1 MRKKFRYLAAILG
14 ILGMAA
20 HCTAQDENYVLKR
33 EQSEVPLTSIKLSP
47 DGTLLLA
54 GFDNGSFRLLD
65 PESFAVKLEVEGAHH
80 RAVNALDMDPD
91 MDLILSAGASSLK
104 LWDRSGEHLLDW
116 NAHATTIWN
125 AEISRDGSWVISSAM
140 NKTFLLWNLR
150 DRVLAEKMR
159 AHTDVAMAVCFSP
172 DNRFIA
178 SGSNDQSIRIWDLES
193 RQVIKMLHGPTQG
206 IFDIKFSPD
215 GSLLAVCSKDKSVRL
230 YDLKEEKQL
239 HILQGH
245 TDMVLEAEF
254 SPDGTYLLS
263 ASADQSIILWDVERG
278 EKIHQFLDNEGAV
291 TDLVFHPDGRSF
303 YSISYGKDLTHRAL
317 DPRIFV
323 LKYDEK
329 SYRDALAGDPLYEP
343 RRKGESKKDYQA
355 RQQEATL
362 KEREIINRLYEQ
374 YLFRKAR

>member
-1 MRKKFRYLAAILG
+1 MRNKFRYLAAILG

-20 HCTAQDENYVLKR
+20 HCNAQDENYVLKQ
-33 EQSEVPLTSIKLSP
+33 EQNEVPLTSIKLSP
-47 DGTLLLA
+47 DGTFLLA

-80 RAVNALDMDPD
+80 RAVNALDMHPN
-91 MDLILSAGASSLK
+91 MDLILSAGASSIK

-159 AHTDVAMAVCFSP
+159 AHTDVAMAACFSP
-172 DNRFIA
+172 DNRYIA
-178 SGSNDQSIRIWDLES
+178 SGSNDQTIRIWDLES

-206 IFDIKFSPD
+206 IFDIKFSHD

-230 YDLKEEKQL
+230 YDLQEEKQL

-263 ASADQSIILWDVERG
+263 ASADQSIILWDVTSG

-291 TDLVFHPDGRSF
+291 TDLAFHPDGRSF
-303 YSISYGKDLTHRAL
+303 YSIS
-317 DPRIFV
+317 
-323 LKYDEK
+323 
-329 SYRDALAGDPLYEP
+329 
-343 RRKGESKKDYQA
+343 
-355 RQQEATL
+355 
-362 KEREIINRLYEQ
+362 
-374 YLFRKAR
+374 